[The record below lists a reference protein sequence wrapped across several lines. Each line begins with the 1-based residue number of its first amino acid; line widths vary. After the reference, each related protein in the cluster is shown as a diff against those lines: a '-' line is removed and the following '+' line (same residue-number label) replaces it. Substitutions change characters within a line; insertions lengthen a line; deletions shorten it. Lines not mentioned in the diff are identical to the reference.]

1 MRDMKLYG
9 GFIAYKSVDYSSKC
23 KMPIKDM
30 YRHGEKLLEL
40 ISVSLR
46 LLRNLE

>member
-23 KMPIKDM
+23 KMPVKDM
-30 YRHGEKLLEL
+30 YRHGEKLLEM
-40 ISVSLR
+40 ISVSLC
-46 LLRNLE
+46 LLSNLE